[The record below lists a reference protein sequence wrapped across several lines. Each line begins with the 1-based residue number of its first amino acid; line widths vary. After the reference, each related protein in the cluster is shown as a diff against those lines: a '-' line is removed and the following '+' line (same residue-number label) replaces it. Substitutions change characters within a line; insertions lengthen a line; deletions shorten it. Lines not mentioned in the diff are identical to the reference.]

1 MRVPMLSA
9 FTPFCRRATAAC
21 LTVPLAFQS
30 NVMARSSA
38 RNDRKQTLSSPWTLP
53 VRSHKHHP
61 IWEDAELSHI
71 FENNKRWVENALK
84 DDPDFFKKLKYGQ
97 KPEYLYIGCSDS
109 RVPAQEIMGLKAGEV
124 FVARN
129 IANLVVNTD
138 MSLLAVLEYAVH
150 VLEVKDI
157 FVVGHYQC
165 GGVKAAMT
173 NKDHGLLEHWIRNIR
188 DVQRIHK
195 EELDVKKNLAIYKL
209 YDFKNSGIFMKQALD
224 DKEGEDA
231 KSEKK

>member
-1 MRVPMLSA
+1 MRIPMLSGL
-9 FTPFCRRATAAC
+9 TPFCRRATAAC
-21 LTVPLAFQS
+21 IAMPLALQCQAFAHGTRTL
-30 NVMARSSA
+30 N
-38 RNDRKQTLSSPWTLP
+38 NRKTSINSPWALP

-84 DDPDFFKKLKYGQ
+84 DDPDFFKKLKHGQ

-157 FVVGHYQC
+157 FVRKQVEAGIPRIHGFVYDVGE
-165 GGVKAAMT
+165 
-173 NKDHGLLEHWIRNIR
+173 GLLRKLAIDFRTE
-188 DVQRIHK
+188 
-195 EELDVKKNLAIYKL
+195 VKKNLAIYKL
-209 YDFKNSGIFMKQALD
+209 YDFKNSGIFMKKALD
-224 DKEGEDA
+224 EEG
-231 KSEKK
+231 KTPNKK